1 MVGPHSGLQEVSM
14 FSAEVTLE
22 LAVEGRG
29 LPFRAGVK
37 AIQVEGQAPS
47 KAWRTGKRCPVRGS
61 RVPQWLNSGAHVD
74 AAETGLSKEPCLTA

>member
-61 RVPQWLNSGAHVD
+61 RVPSGLILVHMWTQRRRACQRSP
-74 AAETGLSKEPCLTA
+74 A